1 MHVAVAIRYNGYAF
15 VTDDEAVQRAAGAIG
30 QQFGMRIWSP
40 EQAVVGLAR
49 QIAVMR
55 KRWQRE
61 GYQPAL
67 PDWPSAED
75 VTWLSRFG
83 VGEIESGLRPLS

>member
-1 MHVAVAIRYNGYAF
+1 VCESGHR
-15 VTDDEAVQRAAGAIG
+15 EL
-30 QQFGMRIWSP
+30 
-40 EQAVVGLAR
+40 AVVGLAKE
-49 QIAVMR
+49 IAPVR
-55 KRWQRE
+55 KRWQFE
-61 GYQPAL
+61 GDQPAL